1 MEAGGF
7 AALNPNAIYDWPSF
21 HRESQHALGF
31 PPTYGRSM
39 DAWVDC
45 LISLRDADGRRVGM
59 LLGEGE
65 MLQLEIGEVEQ
76 VRERVPEFLET
87 LVDAVAEVNRRFVEA
102 GQAPAVA
109 LIFV

>member
-7 AALNPNAIYDWPSF
+7 IALNPNAIYDWASF

-31 PPTYGRSM
+31 PVDYGRDM

-45 LISLRDADGRRVGM
+45 MISLRDDADRRVGVR
-59 LLGEGE
+59 LGEGE
-65 MLQLEIGEVEQ
+65 MLQLELAEVEQ

-102 GQAPAVA
+102 GQSPAVT

>member
-7 AALNPNAIYDWPSF
+7 IALNPNAIYDWPSF

-31 PPTYGRSM
+31 PPDYGRDM

-45 LISLRDADGRRVGM
+45 LISLRDDVGRRVAVRI
-59 LLGEGE
+59 GEGE
-65 MLQLEIGEVEQ
+65 MLQLEMAEVEQ

-87 LVDAVAEVNRRFVEA
+87 LVDAVAEVNRRFIEA
-102 GQAPAVA
+102 GQAPAVT
-109 LIFV
+109 LIFI

>member
-7 AALNPNAIYDWPSF
+7 IALNPNAIYDWPSF

-31 PPTYGRSM
+31 PASYGRDM

-45 LISLRDADGRRVGM
+45 MISLRDDGERRVK
-59 LLGEGE
+59 LKLDEGE
-65 MLQLEIGEVEQ
+65 MLQLELAEVEQ

-102 GQAPAVA
+102 GQAPAVT

>member
-7 AALNPNAIYDWPSF
+7 IALNPNAIYDWPSF

-31 PPTYGRSM
+31 PAAYGHDM
-39 DAWVDC
+39 DAWVDA
-45 LISLRDADGRRVGM
+45 LISLRDTDGRRVA
-59 LLGEGE
+59 LRLDDGE
-65 MLQLEIGEVEQ
+65 MLQLEMAEVEQ

-87 LVDAVAEVNRRFVEA
+87 LVDAVAEVNRRFMEA